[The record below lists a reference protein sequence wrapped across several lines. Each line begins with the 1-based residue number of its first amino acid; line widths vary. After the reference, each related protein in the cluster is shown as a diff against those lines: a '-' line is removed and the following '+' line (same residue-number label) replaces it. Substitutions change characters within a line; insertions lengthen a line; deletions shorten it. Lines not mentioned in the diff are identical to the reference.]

1 MEPQALLG
9 VVVLIIIVIYF
20 LKTLKDIFQ
29 GLMLIGLALVASGLI
44 IGGTP
49 ELGGLPIIGS
59 FLGAESVAKGIPGTI
74 IDKAEGLAWG
84 LRIIGAQKDSTG
96 NLLVIVQNTGQLGL
110 DTFGIKANNQ
120 TLLILN
126 EPGKL
131 GKGEITALIAD
142 YKPAGATKI
151 ELGAGQAKAELL
163 KEF

>member
-49 ELGGLPIIGS
+49 ELGGLPFVGS
-59 FLGAESVAKGIPGTI
+59 FLGTESVAKGIPGTI
-74 IDKAEGLAWG
+74 IDKAEGLAWD
-84 LRIIGAQKDSTG
+84 LKIIGAQKDSAG

-110 DTFGIKANNQ
+110 DKFSMKANNR
-120 TLLILN
+120 TIVILSGP
-126 EPGKL
+126 EKL
-131 GKGEITALIAD
+131 GKGETAALISG
-142 YKPAGATKI
+142 YKPAGAVKI
-151 ELGAGQAKAELL
+151 ELEAGQAKAELV